1 MVNRITNKIKT
12 IDEQTFVFEFDDF
25 LRSWMFVCMPR
36 RTLEIIKPF
45 AERIFQ

>member
-12 IDEQTFVFEFDDF
+12 IDEQTFGFDDF
-25 LRSWMFVCMPR
+25 LRTWMFVCMPR